1 MGTTVTEVLRRFLPD
16 FLRGRPALNRAQGR
30 AIWAITHC
38 RTAAMG
44 GHLDACEQGCTREF
58 HYHSCNHRSCPQ
70 CGRQHTAEWVGR
82 ELGRR
87 VGAPYFMVTFTLP
100 KELRGLFFS
109 GAAKEIYD
117 VLFAA
122 AAAALSGTLAD
133 PRWLGAVTYGL
144 TAILHTWNQRQHF
157 HPHLHCI
164 VPGAGFDAYGRVVT
178 VKNANFLVPQP
189 VLRRA
194 FRAGFRERV
203 AAVAAEHGQLDID
216 PCVWEKDWGVH
227 LQAFGDG
234 TRAIQ
239 YLGAY
244 VCRGPIGDSR
254 IIGMDHGEVSFR
266 WKDRAKGGAPRV
278 DTISGVEFVARYLRH
293 VLPKGMRA
301 VRQYGFCHPAAKEKR
316 EKIAFLTGRPLLIG
330 AAALPPPKPARPP
343 KTCPC
348 CGGPLLFVRKIE
360 APWEAARERRRSRA
374 RPPPAPLCRD
384 PTS

>member
-1 MGTTVTEVLRRFLPD
+1 MGTTVIEVLRRFLPD

-70 CGRQHTAEWVGR
+70 CGRQHTEEWVER

-100 KELRGLFFS
+100 EQLRGLFFS

-144 TAILHTWNQRQHF
+144 
-157 HPHLHCI
+157 
-164 VPGAGFDAYGRVVT
+164 
-178 VKNANFLVPQP
+178 
-189 VLRRA
+189 
-194 FRAGFRERV
+194 
-203 AAVAAEHGQLDID
+203 
-216 PCVWEKDWGVH
+216 
-227 LQAFGDG
+227 
-234 TRAIQ
+234 
-239 YLGAY
+239 
-244 VCRGPIGDSR
+244 IGDSR
-254 IIGMDHGEVSFR
+254 IIGMNNDQVSFR

-278 DTISGVEFVARYLRH
+278 DTISGVEFV
-293 VLPKGMRA
+293 
-301 VRQYGFCHPAAKEKR
+301 
-316 EKIAFLTGRPLLIG
+316 GR
-330 AAALPPPKPARPP
+330 
-343 KTCPC
+343 
-348 CGGPLLFVRKIE
+348 
-360 APWEAARERRRSRA
+360 
-374 RPPPAPLCRD
+374 
-384 PTS
+384 